1 MGDSAMMRKD
11 WTLLVIAA
19 AAGQPVSPVQ
29 LQKAL
34 FLLGENLQLGAGF
47 FHFTPYDY
55 GPFDSAVYS
64 EAESL
69 DREGL
74 VRIETPP
81 FSYRE
86 YRATDDGRARADIL
100 RQQLPEGVASYLD
113 QVVTWVRSRSF
124 NDLVR
129 AIYQAYPKMKANSV
143 FRE

>member
-1 MGDSAMMRKD
+1 MTRKD

-19 AAGQPVSPVQ
+19 AGGHSLSPVQ

-64 EAESL
+64 EAEGL
-69 DREGL
+69 EREGL

-81 FSYRE
+81 YSYRE
-86 YRATDDGRARADIL
+86 YRATDEGRARAEAL
-100 RQQLPEGVASYLD
+100 RPQLAEGVAGYVD